1 MLMPI
6 ANHIAT
12 RLLYTEVAER
22 ARANPKAPGHQAMEH
37 VLNSKSEMSEIEAT
51 VKNKLVNIHSG
62 AWAQEVSC
70 LLFFSLLFFLGYCQE
85 QGRKRS
91 RVSLPVRLRACV
103 GRVQGACTCWCPC
116 LFHKRTHPHA
126 HTHTHKHTHS
136 LTNAFHQG
144 LFNALPCACSARTY
158 VHAHGHVCVFT
169 HTHSLTNKHMHA
181 HKHYTRLDAYVAR
194 TVYRKTPGK
203 AAQAF
208 ANFFFYFFNT
218 FLPRYIARRRQSYT
232 SFCLRSP
239 HRLHTLQQLMRST
252 ISSTRYVLCV

>member
-1 MLMPI
+1 VSAFFLPPLFF
-6 ANHIAT
+6 
-12 RLLYTEVAER
+12 RLLSRTR
-22 ARANPKAPGHQAMEH
+22 
-37 VLNSKSEMSEIEAT
+37 
-51 VKNKLVNIHSG
+51 
-62 AWAQEVSC
+62 AQEVSC
-70 LLFFSLLFFLGYCQE
+70 FSTCPFASLRWSGSGCVYVL
-85 QGRKRS
+85 
-91 RVSLPVRLRACV
+91 VSVPLP
-103 GRVQGACTCWCPC
+103 QTHTPT
-116 LFHKRTHPHA
+116 RT